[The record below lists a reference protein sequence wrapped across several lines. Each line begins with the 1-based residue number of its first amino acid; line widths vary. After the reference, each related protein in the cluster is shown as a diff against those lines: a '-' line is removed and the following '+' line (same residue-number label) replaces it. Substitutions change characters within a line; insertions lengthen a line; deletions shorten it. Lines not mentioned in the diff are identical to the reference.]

1 MFYFNLFRWSVKY
14 VCMYIYIYIYIY
26 IHINSRWWLM
36 TLPLYVQE
44 CSRVPSMKRELIRT
58 EQEPIR
64 THQEST
70 RTTQESTRKR
80 LFIQGSD
87 FSWICLHQPQYC
99 FCLPYKNEG
108 GFHLA
113 CMRSMSSWENT
124 MVISYY
130 FHQPV
135 STGGCR
141 AKITGKNCF
150 MKMCSG
156 VGRRLTFC
164 HVFLPTSKY
173 ASEIKNCHND
183 FESSHI
189 SV

>member
-1 MFYFNLFRWSVKY
+1 MSRNVHECLLWNVNWS
-14 VCMYIYIYIYIY
+14 
-26 IHINSRWWLM
+26 
-36 TLPLYVQE
+36 
-44 CSRVPSMKRELIRT
+44 
-58 EQEPIR
+58 EPNKN
-64 THQEST
+64 QSEPT
-70 RTTQESTRKR
+70 RNQLEPHKN
-80 LFIQGSD
+80 QPGSAYS
-87 FSWICLHQPQYC
+87 FKGVISWICLHQPQYC